1 MAQAKQGDKVVVD
14 YTGTLE
20 DGSVFDTSFPMDGDC
35 GCDGE
40 TCDDEE
46 GCGCESGPLEFVIGA
61 GELLP
66 AFEETVVGME
76 PGETRTVKIPAA
88 DAYGLRD
95 DEQVVT
101 VDRSEFPEDLEP
113 HVGMELEL
121 TQEDGESLVVE
132 VAAVTEDTVTLDANH
147 PLAGE
152 DLTFEI
158 TLKEI
163 L

>member
-20 DGSVFDTSFPMDGDC
+20 DGTVFDTSFPMDTDC
-35 GCDGE
+35 ACDDE
-40 TCDDEE
+40 TCDDE
-46 GCGCESGPLEFVIGA
+46 GCGCESGPLQFVIGA

-121 TQEDGESLVVE
+121 TQDDGESLVVE
-132 VAAVTEDTVTLDANH
+132 VAAVTDETVTLDANH